1 MIITYKYKYK
11 YKNKNTYKFKYKCK
25 YIAGGQEAQWREE
38 GGWRPLAC
46 QVGTQLILKHCTS
59 GLGQEAQTNLN

>member
-1 MIITYKYKYK
+1 MCVGDIEGKAAH
-11 YKNKNTYKFKYKCK
+11 C
-25 YIAGGQEAQWREE
+25 AGGQEAQWREE

-59 GLGQEAQTNLN
+59 GLGQEAQKQILTKVLQKLKYH